1 MLFLAASALAVTLQT
16 GKTCLHDRSTET
28 PDQLA
33 RRFAAVTVA
42 RALNTAEAQYS
53 RRFAGSYADIPH
65 LLSSGVLAAG
75 ATDGAQGFTVRL
87 DLAGQ
92 GYWFEVADQQD
103 ACGFR
108 FVSNERGLIFE
119 AQPIR

>member
-16 GKTCLHDRSTET
+16 GTTCLHDHSTET
-28 PDQLA
+28 PDQVA
-33 RRFAAVTVA
+33 RRIAAVMVA
-42 RALNTAEAQYS
+42 RALNTAESQYS
-53 RRFAGSYADIPH
+53 SRYAGSYADIPH
-65 LLSSGVLAAG
+65 LISSGVLAAG

-87 DLAGQ
+87 DVTER

-108 FVSNERGLIFE
+108 FVSNQQGVIFE

>member
-1 MLFLAASALAVTLQT
+1 MLILAASAIVVTLQAGT
-16 GKTCLHDRSTET
+16 TCLHDRATET
-28 PDQLA
+28 PDQSA
-33 RRFAAVTVA
+33 RRTAAVGVA
-42 RALNTAEAQYS
+42 RAVNTAEAFYS
-53 RRFAGSYADIPH
+53 SRNGGSYAD
-65 LLSSGVLAAG
+65 LRTLTSSGMISDSAISG
-75 ATDGAQGFTVRL
+75 ALGFIVRL

-108 FVSNERGLIFE
+108 FVSNQQGVIFE